1 MRLELEFQEASPL
14 TNATAYVVV
23 NDFDPSPAG
32 LPCLTEDC
40 VTMAELEE
48 GLQHLEDQIAKIRTE
63 AKRLFL
69 KAGIS
74 N

>member
-1 MRLELEFQEASPL
+1 MRIDLEFHEASPL

-23 NDFDPSPAG
+23 NHFNLSLDG
-32 LPCLTEDC
+32 LPCLAEDC
-40 VTMAELEE
+40 VTMAELEQE
-48 GLQHLEDQIAKIRTE
+48 LQHLEGHIAKILAE
-63 AKRLFL
+63 AKRRFL